1 MLEIKI
7 DLIEEQNKLI
17 KYLYSIFTNLEP
29 EIKKQEQEKNN
40 KGSNQLNKEKR
51 IINMEYV
58 YKDMILKFI
67 KESNKLEEGSEQG
80 LKMEEKERLQK
91 AKDEY
96 TVKKK
101 NQVEKLEK
109 RSKHLIDYDEINL
122 DNVYSYGYIKSD
134 KKKAGMLSFVSLIVN
149 F

>member
-1 MLEIKI
+1 MFKMLEIKI

-29 EIKKQEQEKNN
+29 EIKKQEQEKNH
-40 KGSNQLNKEKR
+40 KGSNQLNNIKK
-51 IINMEYV
+51 IQNMEYV
-58 YKDMILKFI
+58 YKDMILKFL
-67 KESNKLEEGSEQG
+67 KESSKLEEEIEQG

-101 NQVEKLEK
+101 NQVEKLEQ

-122 DNVYSYGYIKSD
+122 DNVYSYGNIKSIKSD
-134 KKKAGMLSFVSLIVN
+134 K
-149 F
+149 